1 MKAYFEIIRPFNTI
15 FVALTILF
23 GAFFHSHNYSIYA
36 IIFAIFSA
44 GFISAAGYVIND
56 FYDIQIDKI
65 NRPDRVLPS
74 NRMRPKVAFWYAIIL
89 LFLGIIFGFL
99 TQKSG
104 CIFLAL
110 LNSFLMF
117 YYAKSLKK
125 KFLFGNLVVAYAAGS
140 AFIFGAISNSN
151 LKNVFVVSI
160 VAFLYT
166 LVREIVKDMEDVE
179 GDIKENS
186 STLPIILGKKAA
198 AQLTIIPILIIFFF
212 LNYKFIFH
220 GLNIYKI
227 VINPFNYIVTLPLLI
242 LFLLYS
248 NNLKA
253 KFLHKISLIMKLDML
268 LYLVGVWFI

>member
-23 GAFFHSHNYSIYA
+23 GAFFHSYSYSIYA

-44 GFISAAGYVIND
+44 CFISAAGYVIND
-56 FYDIQIDKI
+56 FYDLQIDKI

-74 NRMRPKVAFWYAIIL
+74 NRMRPKVAFRYAIIL
-89 LFLGIIFGFL
+89 FFLGIIFGFL

-125 KFLFGNLVVAYAAGS
+125 KFLLGNLVVAYAAGS

-151 LKNVFVVSI
+151 LKNVFVISI

-166 LVREIVKDMEDVE
+166 LVREIIKDMEDVE

-186 STLPIILGKKAA
+186 STLPIILGKKSAA
-198 AQLTIIPILIIFFF
+198 YLTIIPILMIFFF

-220 GLNIYKI
+220 GVTIYKI

-242 LFLLYS
+242 LFFLYS